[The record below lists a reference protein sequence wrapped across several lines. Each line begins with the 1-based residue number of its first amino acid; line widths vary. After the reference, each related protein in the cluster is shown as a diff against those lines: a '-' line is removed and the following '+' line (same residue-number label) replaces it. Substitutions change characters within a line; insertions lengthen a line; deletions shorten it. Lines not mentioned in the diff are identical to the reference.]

1 MKKSTHP
8 SVFIIESNLES
19 LTVKNVAN
27 NFWHI
32 FQTNGSGRIA
42 EYSDESLDVKL
53 KELKDKGWK
62 IRQPKGRFIR

>member
-8 SVFIIESNLES
+8 SIFIIESNLES
-19 LTVKNVAN
+19 LTVKNVAD

-32 FQTNGSGRIA
+32 YQTNGSGRIA

-53 KELKDKGWK
+53 KELKDLGWK